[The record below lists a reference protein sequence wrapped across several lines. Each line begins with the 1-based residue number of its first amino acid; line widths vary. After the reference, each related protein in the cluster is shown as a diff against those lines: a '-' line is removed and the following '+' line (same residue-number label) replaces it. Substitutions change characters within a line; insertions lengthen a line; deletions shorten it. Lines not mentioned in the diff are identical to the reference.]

1 MCGIAGMISYS
12 GASNDAVRAMTRR
25 LQHRGPDAEGLWHEG
40 AAALGHRRLSILDLS
55 DAANQPMVSA
65 NGKHVLVFNGEV
77 FNYRELAQELIKK
90 GALSAFRTTSDT
102 EVVLEYLVHE
112 GIAALQRFN
121 GMFALAWWD
130 MEAERLVLV
139 RDRLGIKPLYVA
151 HRGDSLWFASE
162 LKSMLVPEVAL
173 EKEVNSE
180 ALNAYLN
187 VGFVPHPHSIYRSV
201 SSLSPGF
208 FAAFDKKG
216 YSEKPYWDLTAKIRP
231 EVVYREEDALQELNR
246 LLEESVRYR
255 MISDVPF
262 GSFLSGGIDSSLVT
276 AVAQGLSSEPINT
289 FSIAF
294 PEWEKNE
301 GPYAEQVAR
310 HLGTRHHAFSVDSA
324 EALQLVPSLIQHY
337 DEPFA
342 DSSAIPTLLVSKLA
356 REKVTMVLSGD
367 GGDELFH
374 GYGTHRWA
382 ARFNDPTF
390 VLLKPFLRTALKFG
404 NHRQKRVADLLERV
418 SPRYYKSHILS
429 QEQYL
434 FSRKALSPLLRP
446 EWRNNFDLQ
455 ELGWDLARKLS
466 AAEQQALFDLRCLLP
481 DDLLVKVDRAS
492 MAHGLEVRV
501 PLLDYRL
508 VEFAINLSPAMKW
521 KNGSSKYLLK
531 QALYQR
537 LPASLFDRPKWG
549 FSVPMAKWLRGALR
563 PYVFDLLSD
572 GAIQNSRFLLPEG
585 VAPVRNAFFEKGYDP
600 AFTKIWTLLML
611 RQWELNQ
618 G

>member
-1 MCGIAGMISYS
+1 MISYR
-12 GASNDAVRAMTRR
+12 GASEDAVRAMTRR
-25 LQHRGPDAEGLWHEG
+25 LQHRGPDAEGVWHGG

-55 DAANQPMVSA
+55 GAANQPMISA

-77 FNYRELAQELIKK
+77 FNYRELAQELIQK
-90 GALSAFRTTSDT
+90 GALSGFRTTSDT
-102 EVVLEYLVHE
+102 EVVLEYLVHQ
-112 GIAALQRFN
+112 GTAAIQRFN
-121 GMFALAWWD
+121 GMFAFAWWD
-130 MEAERLVLV
+130 IEAERLVLV
-139 RDRLGIKPLYVA
+139 RDRLGIKPLYVSHHA
-151 HRGDSLWFASE
+151 DSLFFGSE
-162 LKSMLVPEVAL
+162 LKALLVPETGLA
-173 EKEVNSE
+173 KDVNAE
-180 ALNAYLN
+180 ALNAYLH
-187 VGFVPHPHSIYRSV
+187 VGFVPHPHSIYQAIYT
-201 SSLSPGF
+201 LAPGHVATF
-208 FAAFDKKG
+208 DAAG
-216 YSEKPYWDLTAKIRP
+216 YSERPYWEVTSKIRAQ
-231 EVVYREEDALQELNR
+231 VMFREQDALEELNR

-276 AVAQGLSSEPINT
+276 AVAQGLSANPINT

-294 PEWEKNE
+294 PEWDKNE
-301 GPYAEQVAR
+301 GPYAEEVAR
-310 HLGTRHHAFSVDSA
+310 HLGTRHHAFSVDSS
-324 EALQLVPSLIQHY
+324 EALQLVPGLMDHY

-382 ARFNDPTF
+382 ARFNDPSF
-390 VLLKPFLRTALKFG
+390 VVMKPFLRALLRMG

-429 QEQYL
+429 QEQYM
-434 FSRKALSPLLRP
+434 FSRKALAPLLRP
-446 EWRNNFDLQ
+446 EWRRGFDLQ
-455 ELGWDLARKLS
+455 ELGWEVARKLS

-492 MAHGLEVRV
+492 MAHSLEVRV

-508 VEFAINLSPAMKW
+508 VEFAINLSPALKW
-521 KNGSSKYLLK
+521 KDGSSKYLLK

-549 FSVPMAKWLRGALR
+549 FSVPMAKWLRGGLR
-563 PYVFDLLSD
+563 PYALDLLSD
-572 GAIQNSRFLLPEG
+572 GALQSSRFLSPQG
-585 VAPVRNAFFEKGYDP
+585 VAPVRTAFFEKGYDP

-611 RQWELNQ
+611 RQWEVNQ
-618 G
+618 A

>member
-1 MCGIAGMISYS
+1 MCGIAGMISFN
-12 GASNDAVRAMTRR
+12 GASEDVVRAMTRK
-25 LQHRGPDAEGLWHEG
+25 LQHRGPDAEGLWHSG
-40 AAALGHRRLSILDLS
+40 AAALGHRRLSIIDLS
-55 DAANQPMVSA
+55 NAANQPMLSA
-65 NGKHVLVFNGEV
+65 NGKHALVFNGEV
-77 FNYRELAQELIKK
+77 FNYRELAQELIRN
-90 GALSAFRTTSDT
+90 GAVSAFRTTSDT

-112 GIAALQRFN
+112 GISAIQRFN

-130 MEAERLVLV
+130 IEAERLVLV
-139 RDRLGIKPLYVA
+139 RDRIGIKPLYIA
-151 HRGDSLWFASE
+151 QMRDTLWFASE
-162 LKSMLVPEVAL
+162 LKALLVPEVGL
-173 EKEVNSE
+173 ETEVNAE
-180 ALNAYLN
+180 ALNAYFN
-187 VGFVPHPHSIYRSV
+187 VGFVPHPHSIYQAV
-201 SSLSPGF
+201 QTLSPGCV
-208 FAAFDKKG
+208 ATFDSSG
-216 YSEKPYWDLTAKIRP
+216 YSEKPYWELIQKIQSQ
-231 EVVYREEDALQELNR
+231 VVYREEDALQELNR

-262 GSFLSGGIDSSLVT
+262 GTFLSGGIDSSLVT
-276 AVAQGLSSEPINT
+276 AVAQGLSAKPINT

-301 GPYAEQVAR
+301 GPYAQQIAQY
-310 HLGTRHHAFSVDSA
+310 LGTRHHAFSVDSS
-324 EALQLVPSLIQHY
+324 EALLLVPELMQHY

-356 REKVTMVLSGD
+356 RQNVTMVLSGD
-367 GGDELFH
+367 GGDELFM

-390 VLLKPFLRTALKFG
+390 VVLKPFLRAFLRLG
-404 NHRQKRVADLLERV
+404 NQRQRRVADLLERV

-434 FSRKALSPLLRP
+434 FSRKALSPLLKPQWRRP
-446 EWRNNFDLQ
+446 FDLQ
-455 ELGWDLARKLS
+455 ELGWEMARKLS

-508 VEFAINLSPAMKW
+508 VEFALNLSPALKW
-521 KNGSSKYLLK
+521 KNGASKYLLK

-537 LPASLFDRPKWG
+537 LPASLFNRPKWG
-549 FSVPMAKWLRGALR
+549 FSVPMSKWLRGSLHTYAM
-563 PYVFDLLSD
+563 DLLSNE
-572 GAIQNSRFLLPEG
+572 ALQSSRYLSAEG
-585 VAPVRNAFFEKGYDP
+585 VAPVREAFFEKGYDP

-618 G
+618 R